1 MTNGAE
7 LEQIARRTRTTC
19 LAVAYQKEMRRRAA
33 RLEKL
38 LARTEMA
45 VGLLDRRGTSL
56 DYRPRNALIGTAWL
70 KGSIR

>member
-1 MTNGAE
+1 MNGE
-7 LEQIARRTRTTC
+7 TTEQTIRRARTTC
-19 LAVAYQKEMRRRAA
+19 LAVAYQKTMRRRAA

-45 VGLLDRRGTSL
+45 CGLLDRRGTSL
-56 DYRPRNALIGTAWL
+56 DYRPRNALMGTAWF